1 MAKAADS
8 TPKRGKSTSKTA
20 TTASSAKTAAAV
32 KPRSRT
38 TKRSAATK
46 PSPAAALALEQ
57 PLAQLMTRVDVL
69 EENIATSVS
78 TLHTQLQAMQAE
90 WQSMKDLLQAMQH
103 AQHETQERQANQAAH
118 NGGSPE
124 EPSETFLPV
133 VADLIRRNLTE
144 HLSPMTTTLRRL
156 EERIGFVSNRL
167 KPAPGGQDRQKP
179 WRRDQ
184 RGDQRGDQRDQ
195 AHHFRS
201 RGQGAARQG
210 QGDQAWTPPSAE
222 SVQGHFAPR
231 RYPSSP
237 QIGDEEE

>member
-20 TTASSAKTAAAV
+20 SSTKTAAAAA

-38 TKRSAATK
+38 TKRSTATK
-46 PSPAAALALEQ
+46 LSPAVAPALEQ
-57 PLAQLMTRVDVL
+57 SFAQLMTRVDAL
-69 EENIATSVS
+69 EEKITASVS
-78 TLHTQLQAMQAE
+78 ILHTQLQTMQAE
-90 WQSMKDLLQAMQH
+90 WQSMKDRLEAMQH
-103 AQHETQERQANQAAH
+103 EAHEQTNRAAN
-118 NGGSPE
+118 NGDSPE
-124 EPSETFLPV
+124 EPPETFLPV

-144 HLSPMTTTLRRL
+144 HLSPMTATLRRL

-167 KPAPGGQDRQKP
+167 KPASGGQDRQKQ

-184 RGDQRGDQRDQ
+184 RDP
-195 AHHFRS
+195 AHHPRS
-201 RGQGAARQG
+201 RGQGAARHG
-210 QGDQAWTPPSAE
+210 QGGQAWSPPSAA

-231 RYPSSP
+231 RYPGDL

>member
-8 TPKRGKSTSKTA
+8 TPKRGKSTAKTA
-20 TTASSAKTAAAV
+20 TSAKNGASAAKTTAAA

-38 TKRSAATK
+38 TKQASATR
-46 PSPAAALALEQ
+46 AASALEQ
-57 PLAQLMTRVDVL
+57 PLAQLTARVDAL
-69 EENIATSVS
+69 EETVATSVS

-90 WQSMKDLLQAMQH
+90 WQSMKDLLQTVQH
-103 AQHETQERQANQAAH
+103 AQHEAQERQASQAAT
-118 NGGSPE
+118 NGA

-144 HLSPMTTTLRRL
+144 HLSPMTATLRRL

-167 KPAPGGQDRQKP
+167 KPASGGQQKQ

-195 AHHFRS
+195 GHHSRS

-210 QGDQAWTPPSAE
+210 QSGQAWTPPSAA

-231 RYPSSP
+231 RYSSNL

>member
-1 MAKAADS
+1 MAKAADP

-20 TTASSAKTAAAV
+20 SSAKTAAAA

-38 TKRSAATK
+38 TKQSAA
-46 PSPAAALALEQ
+46 AAAKPRSRTTKQSAAAPALEQ
-57 PLAQLMTRVDVL
+57 PLAQLTSRVDAL
-69 EENIATSVS
+69 EETVATSVS

-90 WQSMKDLLQAMQH
+90 WQSMKDLLQAVQH
-103 AQHETQERQANQAAH
+103 AQHEAQERQAGQTAT
-118 NGGSPE
+118 NGAGPE

-144 HLSPMTTTLRRL
+144 HLSPMTATLRRL

-167 KPAPGGQDRQKP
+167 KPAPGGQQKQ

-184 RGDQRGDQRDQ
+184 RGDQRDQG
-195 AHHFRS
+195 HHFRS
-201 RGQGAARQG
+201 RGQGATRQG
-210 QGDQAWTPPSAE
+210 QSGQAWTPPSAA

-231 RYPSSP
+231 RYSSDL
-237 QIGDEEE
+237 QIGDEDE

>member
-8 TPKRGKSTSKTA
+8 TPKRGKSTAKTA
-20 TTASSAKTAAAV
+20 TSAKTSASAAKTTAAA

-38 TKRSAATK
+38 TKQ
-46 PSPAAALALEQ
+46 AAAASALEQ
-57 PLAQLMTRVDVL
+57 PLAQLTARVDAL
-69 EENIATSVS
+69 EETIATSVS
-78 TLHTQLQAMQAE
+78 TLHTQLQAMQTE
-90 WQSMKDLLQAMQH
+90 WQSMKDLLQTVQH
-103 AQHETQERQANQAAH
+103 AQHEAQGRQVSRAAN
-118 NGGSPE
+118 NGTDPE

-144 HLSPMTTTLRRL
+144 HLSPMTATLRRL

-167 KPAPGGQDRQKP
+167 KPASGGQQKQ

-195 AHHFRS
+195 GHHFRS
-201 RGQGAARQG
+201 RGQGGARQG
-210 QGDQAWTPPSAE
+210 QSGQAWTPPSAA

-231 RYPSSP
+231 RYSSDL

>member
-8 TPKRGKSTSKTA
+8 TPKRRKATSKTA
-20 TTASSAKTAAAV
+20 TPASSAKTAAAA
-32 KPRSRT
+32 KPRSQT
-38 TKRSAATK
+38 TKRSTATK
-46 PSPAAALALEQ
+46 PSPAVALALEQ
-57 PLAQLMTRVDVL
+57 PFAQLMARVDAL
-69 EENIATSVS
+69 EEKIATSVS
-78 TLHTQLQAMQAE
+78 TLHTQLQTMQAE
-90 WQSMKDLLQAMQH
+90 WQSMKDLLETMQRT
-103 AQHETQERQANQAAH
+103 QHEAQERQANQAAN

-133 VADLIRRNLTE
+133 VADLIQRNLTE

-167 KPAPGGQDRQKP
+167 KPASGGQDRQKQ
-179 WRRDQ
+179 WRR
-184 RGDQRGDQRDQ
+184 DQRDQ

-210 QGDQAWTPPSAE
+210 QAGQAWTPPSAA

-231 RYPSSP
+231 RYPSDP
-237 QIGDEEE
+237 RIGDEEE

>member
-8 TPKRGKSTSKTA
+8 TPKRGKSTAKTA
-20 TTASSAKTAAAV
+20 TSAKNGASTAKTTAAA

-38 TKRSAATK
+38 TKQTAATR
-46 PSPAAALALEQ
+46 AAAALEQ
-57 PLAQLMTRVDVL
+57 PLAQLTARVDAL
-69 EENIATSVS
+69 EETVATSVS

-90 WQSMKDLLQAMQH
+90 WQSMKDLLQTVQH
-103 AQHETQERQANQAAH
+103 AQHEVQERQVSQAAT
-118 NGGSPE
+118 NGADPE

-144 HLSPMTTTLRRL
+144 HLSPMTATLRRL

-167 KPAPGGQDRQKP
+167 KPASGGQQKQ

-184 RGDQRGDQRDQ
+184 RGDQRDQG
-195 AHHFRS
+195 HHSRS

-210 QGDQAWTPPSAE
+210 QSGQAWTPPSAA

-231 RYPSSP
+231 RYSSNL

>member
-8 TPKRGKSTSKTA
+8 TPKRGKSTAKTA
-20 TTASSAKTAAAV
+20 TGASSAKTKAAA

-38 TKRSAATK
+38 TKQAAATR
-46 PSPAAALALEQ
+46 AAPALEQ
-57 PLAQLMTRVDVL
+57 PLAQLTARVDAL
-69 EENIATSVS
+69 EETIATSVS
-78 TLHTQLQAMQAE
+78 ALHTQLQAMQDE
-90 WQSMKDLLQAMQH
+90 WQSMKDLLQTVQH
-103 AQHETQERQANQAAH
+103 AQHEAQERQASRAAN
-118 NGGSPE
+118 NGTDPE

-144 HLSPMTTTLRRL
+144 HLSPMTATLRRL

-167 KPAPGGQDRQKP
+167 KPASGGQQKQ

-184 RGDQRGDQRDQ
+184 RGDQRDQG
-195 AHHFRS
+195 HHFRS

-210 QGDQAWTPPSAE
+210 QSGQAWTPPSAA

-231 RYPSSP
+231 RYSSDL

>member
-8 TPKRGKSTSKTA
+8 TPKRGKSTAKTA
-20 TTASSAKTAAAV
+20 TSAKNGASAAKTTAAA

-38 TKRSAATK
+38 TKQASATR
-46 PSPAAALALEQ
+46 AAPALEQ
-57 PLAQLMTRVDVL
+57 PLAQLTARVDAL
-69 EENIATSVS
+69 EETVATSVS

-90 WQSMKDLLQAMQH
+90 WQSMKDLLQTVQH
-103 AQHETQERQANQAAH
+103 AQHEAQERQASQAAT
-118 NGGSPE
+118 NGADPE

-144 HLSPMTTTLRRL
+144 HLSPMTATLRRL

-167 KPAPGGQDRQKP
+167 KPAPGGQQKQ

-184 RGDQRGDQRDQ
+184 RGDQRDQG
-195 AHHFRS
+195 HHSRS

-210 QGDQAWTPPSAE
+210 QSGQAWTPPSAA

-231 RYPSSP
+231 RYSSNL